1 MSPSKGEKFIH
12 KYWLLKL
19 KNLSH
24 VSMSLSAVPYSYPA
38 PRPGSPGHMLGII
51 SSHHAKQ
58 ERRGS
63 RSY

>member
-12 KYWLLKL
+12 RYCLLR
-19 KNLSH
+19 NLSH
-24 VSMSLSAVPYSYPA
+24 VSMRLSAVPYSYPA